1 MAATAPPTAVAFYD
15 RMVAGLATDQQT
27 LQGNVIYQ
35 RTASAVIDLADSLQ
49 EQGIRFVFM
58 YIPQKAEL
66 YWRWLSDESKASI
79 VAHLPPTDGKITAES
94 INTHL
99 TTQRDL
105 WASLAD
111 EHRFLFL
118 DLTPPLETAIE
129 NGQTPYFFADT
140 HWNQLGHDIARNVL
154 RDFLN

>member
-1 MAATAPPTAVAFYD
+1 
-15 RMVAGLATDQQT
+15 MVAGLATDQQT
-27 LQGNVIYQ
+27 LQGDVIFR
-35 RTASAVIDLADSLQ
+35 RTASAVMKLAKSLQ

-79 VAHLPPTDGKITAES
+79 AAHLPPTDGKITAES
-94 INTHL
+94 IDKHL

-111 EHRFLFL
+111 EHSFLFL
-118 DLTPPLETAIE
+118 DLTTPLDEAIE

-140 HWNQLGHDIARNVL
+140 HWNQLGHDIARDAL